1 MDLKVR
7 STETYCA
14 GICLCLVEIRR
25 GGITLNMTFSSLLER
40 EYYLFYFLLNVYCE
54 PLAHADD
61 LLPTIYLGKAL
72 SSSDLIG
79 LGWSGSDPQIHS
91 IR

>member
-14 GICLCLVEIRR
+14 RICLSLVEIRR
-25 GGITLNMTFSSLLER
+25 GGITLNMTFSSLPER

-61 LLPTIYLGKAL
+61 LILIIYLGKAL
-72 SSSDLIG
+72 SRSRYMYKTELT
-79 LGWSGSDPQIHS
+79 
-91 IR
+91 